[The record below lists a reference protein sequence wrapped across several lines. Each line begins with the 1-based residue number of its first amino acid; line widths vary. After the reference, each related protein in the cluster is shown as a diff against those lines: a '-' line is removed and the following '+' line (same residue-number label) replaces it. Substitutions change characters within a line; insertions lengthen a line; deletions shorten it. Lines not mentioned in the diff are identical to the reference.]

1 MKIIERDY
9 LQKLINV
16 IGTPDIKV
24 ITGVR
29 RSGKS
34 KLLEIFEDYIREN
47 IEEHNIISIDFN
59 LLEFEYLQNYTELNA
74 YIEGKYREGK
84 KNFICIDEIQMCDNF
99 EKAINSLHATE
110 KYDIYLTGSNA
121 FLLSSDLATLFTGR
135 TFEVKIYPFS
145 FKEFL
150 KYYEFEDIDLAFD
163 KYVLEGGLSGSYL
176 YKTDEDKYNYIS
188 EVYKTL
194 IVRDIIKR
202 YKIKNKELLD
212 NLNDFLM
219 DNISNITTARNITKE
234 LNSNGTEINHKT
246 IGSYIKYLC
255 NAFLYYN
262 VKRYDIQGKKYL
274 TMQEKYYLVDQGFKY
289 ARLGTKNINYG
300 RTYEN
305 IVAIELLRRG
315 YELYIGVLYG
325 KEVDFVAIKQ
335 NEKIYIQVSDNISD
349 ERTFK
354 REVDSLL
361 KIKDAYP
368 KMIIARTK
376 HDRYQYEGIEIIDIA
391 EWLAN

>member
-59 LLEFEYLQNYTELNA
+59 LLEFEYLQNYKELNA

-202 YKIKNKELLD
+202 YKI
-212 NLNDFLM
+212 
-219 DNISNITTARNITKE
+219 S
-234 LNSNGTEINHKT
+234 
-246 IGSYIKYLC
+246 
-255 NAFLYYN
+255 
-262 VKRYDIQGKKYL
+262 
-274 TMQEKYYLVDQGFKY
+274 
-289 ARLGTKNINYG
+289 
-300 RTYEN
+300 
-305 IVAIELLRRG
+305 
-315 YELYIGVLYG
+315 
-325 KEVDFVAIKQ
+325 
-335 NEKIYIQVSDNISD
+335 
-349 ERTFK
+349 
-354 REVDSLL
+354 
-361 KIKDAYP
+361 
-368 KMIIARTK
+368 ARTLILIYTSYTIW
-376 HDRYQYEGIEIIDIA
+376 RVLFNTI
-391 EWLAN
+391 